1 MKTSGGCSMGF
12 LGGACQA
19 HQTQRWLAAFYHES
33 HESAPGIV
41 SRLQFTDMLNKYNLI
56 II

>member
-33 HESAPGIV
+33 HESAPGSFSVTIYRYV
-41 SRLQFTDMLNKYNLI
+41 E
-56 II
+56 